1 MRSSSRRSSPISP
14 HISPTSRLH
23 LASISQVLDALDVSG
38 NPLANEGVSA
48 LLLAHHALPAERPC
62 RLRMEE
68 VCVRPGSNL
77 PLLLAKLS
85 AGEPIEMQ
93 ARSRE
98 IEREIA
104 PPRIPHTTLRHAVR
118 ACPLLPP
125 RCPSAYSRQRPGAP
139 PPPTSSPT
147 LQGRNGTQWTAK
159 DRRDTLEPEAPRP
172 PSWPDVSVVE
182 EVRGPLAFPQS
193 LLTFDS

>member
-14 HISPTSRLH
+14 HISPASRLY
-23 LASISQVLDALDVSG
+23 LAYISQVLDALDVSG

-93 ARSRE
+93 AISRE
-98 IEREIA
+98 IEQEIA

-139 PPPTSSPT
+139 PPPTLNPGPGGGGRARRRCARHV
-147 LQGRNGTQWTAK
+147 QGGR
-159 DRRDTLEPEAPRP
+159 PRQ
-172 PSWPDVSVVE
+172 
-182 EVRGPLAFPQS
+182 EVQVGREQVQAREV
-193 LLTFDS
+193 

>member
-1 MRSSSRRSSPISP
+1 M
-14 HISPTSRLH
+14 
-23 LASISQVLDALDVSG
+23 LDALDVSG

-98 IEREIA
+98 IERDREIE
-104 PPRIPHTTLRHAVR
+104 PPRIPHTTLRHVVR
-118 ACPLLPP
+118 AHAHCCPPAAPRRTPGSAPVHPLPP
-125 RCPSAYSRQRPGAP
+125 P
-139 PPPTSSPT
+139 
-147 LQGRNGTQWTAK
+147 
-159 DRRDTLEPEAPRP
+159 
-172 PSWPDVSVVE
+172 
-182 EVRGPLAFPQS
+182 
-193 LLTFDS
+193 